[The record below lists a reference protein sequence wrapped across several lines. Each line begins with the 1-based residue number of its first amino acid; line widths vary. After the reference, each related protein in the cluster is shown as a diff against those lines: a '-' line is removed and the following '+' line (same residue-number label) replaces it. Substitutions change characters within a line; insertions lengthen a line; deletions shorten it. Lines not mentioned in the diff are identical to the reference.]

1 LIFTDS
7 FTGTVF
13 AKIYITITAP
23 RIDITVASEAVTASA
38 KKILILRVPVA
49 ILLFIERKE
58 ISDPVNMVQ
67 KTAEPKGM
75 TKTSFLM
82 HVITNKLSKYLGLAK
97 KYILKSEQVLL
108 TIAIPITTEKPR
120 TSKNSLVLKNLNKD
134 DFKEDIMRYL
144 PSLQRDS

>member
-1 LIFTDS
+1 
-7 FTGTVF
+7 
-13 AKIYITITAP
+13 
-23 RIDITVASEAVTASA
+23 
-38 KKILILRVPVA
+38 
-49 ILLFIERKE
+49 
-58 ISDPVNMVQ
+58 
-67 KTAEPKGM
+67 M

-97 KYILKSEQVLL
+97 KYILKSLQVLL